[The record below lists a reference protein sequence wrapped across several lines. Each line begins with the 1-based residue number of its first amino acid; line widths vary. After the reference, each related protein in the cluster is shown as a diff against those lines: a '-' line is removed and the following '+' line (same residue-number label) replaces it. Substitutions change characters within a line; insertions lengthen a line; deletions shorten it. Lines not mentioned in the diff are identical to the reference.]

1 MALTKKETIGT
12 NQFEIEFSVDK
23 DTFEAAVSAV
33 FAKKRGTISVPGFR
47 KGKAPR
53 HMVERLYGKGVFYED
68 AINDV
73 MPGAYEA
80 AIKEA
85 ELDTVGQPEIDVVSI
100 DDNGLTLK
108 AKVYVKPDVSI
119 ADYLGIK
126 AEKNSVEVTD
136 EELEAEIARVRERN
150 GRTVDVTDRAAVL
163 GDIANIDYAG
173 TVDGVAFDGGTAQ
186 GHDLKLGS
194 GQFIPGFEDQIVGH
208 TVGEEF
214 DVNVTFPTEYHAEEL
229 AGKATVFHCKLNALK
244 MTELPELDDEFAKD
258 VSEFDTL
265 DEYKASVKANMQ
277 SRNDRMADSA
287 FEEKLCEELITR
299 LVADIPEVMYQAET
313 ENFVRDYDNRLR
325 SQGLDLS
332 TYFKYTGMTLD
343 QLREQMRPMAEKQ
356 VKVRLALEK
365 IAALE
370 NLTVADEEI
379 EAEYQRISDAYQVP
393 MEQVKAM
400 IDAKDIAADMRVK
413 AAMDLVKEKAV
424 IAKPAAPK
432 AAKKTTKAASDAEKP
447 AKSTTAKTKTA
458 STKSTGTKATA
469 SKTAGAKSAPKTTK
483 TKKADA
489 SKESESK

>member
-1 MALTKKETIGT
+1 
-12 NQFEIEFSVDK
+12 
-23 DTFEAAVSAV
+23 
-33 FAKKRGTISVPGFR
+33 
-47 KGKAPR
+47 
-53 HMVERLYGKGVFYED
+53 
-68 AINDV
+68 
-73 MPGAYEA
+73 
-80 AIKEA
+80 
-85 ELDTVGQPEIDVVSI
+85 
-100 DDNGLTLK
+100 
-108 AKVYVKPDVSI
+108 
-119 ADYLGIK
+119 
-126 AEKNSVEVTD
+126 
-136 EELEAEIARVRERN
+136 
-150 GRTVDVTDRAAVL
+150 
-163 GDIANIDYAG
+163 
-173 TVDGVAFDGGTAQ
+173 
-186 GHDLKLGS
+186 
-194 GQFIPGFEDQIVGH
+194 
-208 TVGEEF
+208 
-214 DVNVTFPTEYHAEEL
+214 
-229 AGKATVFHCKLNALK
+229 
-244 MTELPELDDEFAKD
+244 
-258 VSEFDTL
+258 
-265 DEYKASVKANMQ
+265 
-277 SRNDRMADSA
+277 
-287 FEEKLCEELITR
+287 
-299 LVADIPEVMYQAET
+299 
-313 ENFVRDYDNRLR
+313 
-325 SQGLDLS
+325 
-332 TYFKYTGMTLD
+332 MTLD